1 MKKSTAC
8 VQSNKK
14 NQTFSFFYTPH
25 PFRSTKEKERGRER
39 RGERERRRERER
51 QSYTW
56 QEKFFEASYALR
68 VAQKKAPSFQ
78 NQGLSSFMLYMVPL
92 SRIFYFSFCQG
103 NLRVQSY
110 DIFFA
115 ISHVDFVEK
124 YQPHHSHSV
133 FYHS

>member
-1 MKKSTAC
+1 MCHLISI
-8 VQSNKK
+8 
-14 NQTFSFFYTPH
+14 
-25 PFRSTKEKERGRER
+25 FRLKMGGWGAPSPPT
-39 RGERERRRERER
+39 R

-56 QEKFFEASYALR
+56 QEKIFEASYALR